1 MPSEIQLSGILPR
14 SEKLVELTRSY
25 ERAKTSWDQVETQL
39 GTETKE
45 ILQLQQSLGFK
56 HVSDGAIS
64 WQDQLRPV
72 ARSLTGVELGTR
84 YSRWFDTNTFY
95 QKPIIVGK
103 ISAGKFDPKDFFR
116 SELLSGNWN
125 RKITLP
131 GPYSFSQLAE
141 NKYYPKYHDL
151 LRDVASAERDI
162 IKKLRTAGISLFQLA
177 EPCLVY
183 QPYRESFGD
192 HSEIRLALDAIS
204 DLVRDNPNEF
214 IVQTYFGDA
223 GSVIG
228 DLLRLPIKG
237 VGIDLF
243 ETDFSAIDEK
253 TSKTFL
259 LGVVDSRESSV
270 EDSRWIADTARKFC
284 DNANHYDVVLSSNSD
299 LKFVPRTIASQ
310 KLETLSRASKLF
322 EEEL

>member
-14 SEKLVELTRSY
+14 SEKLIELTRSY

-45 ILQLQQSLGFK
+45 ILNLQRSLGVK
-56 HVSDGAIS
+56 HVSDGAVS

-95 QKPIIVGK
+95 QKPVIIGK
-103 ISAGKFDPKDFFR
+103 VSAGSIDLNNFTRP
-116 SELLSGNWN
+116 ELLNGNWN

-131 GPYSFSQLAE
+131 GPYTFSQLSE
-141 NKYYPKYHDL
+141 NKYYPNFNDL
-151 LRDVASAERDI
+151 LQNVALAEKDI

-183 QPYRESFGD
+183 QPYRESFGET
-192 HSEIRLALDAIS
+192 SEINAALQSIS
-204 DLVRDNPNEF
+204 SLIKDNPNEF

-223 GSVIG
+223 GPIINELLKLPVGGIG
-228 DLLRLPIKG
+228 
-237 VGIDLF
+237 VDLF
-243 ETDFSAIDEK
+243 ETDFSSIK
-253 TSKTFL
+253 SKSSKTL
-259 LGVVDSRESSV
+259 VLGVVDSRESFV
-270 EDSRWIADTARKFC
+270 EDPRWVADTVKKFTENV
-284 DNANHYDVVLSSNSD
+284 NAHDLVLSSNSD
-299 LKFVPRTIASQ
+299 LKFVPQTIATQ
-310 KLETLSRASKLF
+310 KIESLSNASRLI
-322 EEEL
+322 EEDR

>member
-1 MPSEIQLSGILPR
+1 MSSEVQLSGILPR
-14 SEKLVELTRSY
+14 SEKLIELTRSF
-25 ERAKTSWDQVETQL
+25 ERAKTSWDQVEAQL
-39 GTETKE
+39 GLETKE
-45 ILQLQQSLGFK
+45 ILKLQQSLGVR

-72 ARSLTGVELGTR
+72 ARSLTGVDLGTR

-95 QKPIIVGK
+95 QKPTIVGK
-103 ISAGKFDPKDFFR
+103 ISAGKVDPKDFVR
-116 SELLSGNWN
+116 PELLNGNWT
-125 RKITLP
+125 RKVTLP
-131 GPYSFSQLAE
+131 GPYTFSQLSE
-141 NKYYPKYHDL
+141 NKYYPKYGDL
-151 LRDVASAERDI
+151 VRDVALAEKDI
-162 IKKLRTAGISLFQLA
+162 IMKLRTAGILLFQLA

-192 HSEIRLALDAIS
+192 ISERRLALDAIS
-204 DLVRDNPNEF
+204 DVVKDFPEDF
-214 IVQTYFGDA
+214 VVQTYFGDA
-223 GSVIG
+223 GPVIG
-228 DLLRLPIKG
+228 DLLKLPVKG
-237 VGIDLF
+237 VGVDLF
-243 ETDFSAIDEK
+243 ETDFSSIKEK

-299 LKFVPRTIASQ
+299 LKFVPQNIASQ
-310 KLETLSRASKLF
+310 KLEALSKASKLF

>member
-14 SEKLVELTRSY
+14 SERLIDLTRSF
-25 ERAKTSWDQVETQL
+25 ERAKTSWDQVESQL
-39 GTETKE
+39 GTETNG
-45 ILQLQQSLGFK
+45 ILKLQQSLGVK

-95 QKPIIVGK
+95 QKPTIVGK
-103 ISAGKFDPKDFFR
+103 VSAGKIDPKDFAR
-116 SELLSGNWN
+116 PELLNGNWS

-131 GPYSFSQLAE
+131 GPYTFSQLSE
-141 NKYYPKYHDL
+141 NKYYPKYSDL
-151 LRDVASAERDI
+151 LRDVALAEKDI

-192 HSEIRLALDAIS
+192 SSERRLALDAIN
-204 DLVRDNPNEF
+204 DVVKDFPNEF
-214 IVQTYFGDA
+214 VVQTYFGDA
-223 GSVIG
+223 GSVIH
-228 DLLRLPIKG
+228 DLLKVPVKG
-237 VGIDLF
+237 IGIDLF
-243 ETDFSAIDEK
+243 ETDLSAVKEK
-253 TSKTFL
+253 TSKIFL
-259 LGVVDSRESSV
+259 LGVADSRESSV

-299 LKFVPRTIASQ
+299 LKFVPQTIASQ
-310 KLETLSRASKLF
+310 KLEALSKASKLF
-322 EEEL
+322 AEEL